1 MSDMRDAIYI
11 ECWFLISNVIVKV
24 NFLKFA
30 EISKDIYEMVAFS
43 AFLMLNLNDVVY
55 FNKN

>member
-1 MSDMRDAIYI
+1 MTDMRYAIYI
-11 ECWFLISNVIVKV
+11 ECWLLKNNVIVKV
-24 NFLKFA
+24 DFLKFA